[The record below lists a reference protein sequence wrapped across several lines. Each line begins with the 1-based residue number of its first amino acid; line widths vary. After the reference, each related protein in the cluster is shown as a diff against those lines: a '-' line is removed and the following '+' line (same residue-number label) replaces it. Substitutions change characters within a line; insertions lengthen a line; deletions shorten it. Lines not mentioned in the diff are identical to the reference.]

1 MEYTQEIT
9 LDLNTRSAPPVI
21 YGAKQGDNNTRI
33 IKINLTQDDTEYQLT
48 GSELII
54 LRARKPDGT
63 DIGNAGQINLEDNSI
78 YITLTEQTLAVSGRV
93 LADLLLYS
101 NSNEYLSTASFII
114 DVAPAPISVMRK
126 VPSTDEMGVF
136 ADLLAQV
143 AGVPSQVNAAQA
155 AKNAAEAAASSAQ
168 AARNSAWAAVNSIN
182 IEGIQITSGSL
193 LTPGTFPSSGVIE
206 KTNKNTFVFHAP
218 AVKPTA
224 TASLVYGDISASQ
237 ASVEVS
243 VESGTP
249 TAGEDSN
256 LLVNFD
262 FDFKLPT
269 PTVTLTTSIDS
280 SGRGKAADAAAVA
293 SAIKSAVPSFFD
305 SNNVLSR
312 LNGGTGIAVSDPSD
326 PSEVISR
333 LGGQVSK
340 KLCSVTI
347 EPSHW
352 SSSGSIFSCTKPV
365 SGVTTDS
372 NQLIQITEADI
383 NSKKYAGEA
392 VLYPSTANSGN
403 LIFTCKSVP
412 EGPITLNIVIWD

>member
-48 GSELII
+48 GSELVI

-63 DIGNAGQINLEDNSI
+63 DIGNTGQINLEDNSI

-101 NSNEYLSTASFII
+101 NSNEFLSTASFII
-114 DVAPAPISVMRK
+114 DVAPAPIEVMRQ
-126 VPSTDEMGVF
+126 VPSADEMGAF
-136 ADLLAQV
+136 SNLLAQV

-155 AKNAAEAAASSAQ
+155 ASISAQQAQASAEAAAS
-168 AARNSAWAAVNSIN
+168 SAWAAVNSIN
-182 IEGIQITSGSL
+182 VEGIQLTSGSL
-193 LTPGTFPSSGVIE
+193 LTPGTSSGAIIE

-218 AVKPTA
+218 TVKPTA

-243 VESGTP
+243 VESGVP
-249 TAGEDSN
+249 APGEDSN

-269 PTVTLTTSIDS
+269 PTVTLTSNIDS
-280 SGRGKAADAAAVA
+280 SGAGMAADAAAVA
-293 SAIKSAVPSFFD
+293 SAIESAVPTFFV
-305 SNNVLSR
+305 NNVLSPSY
-312 LNGGTGIAVSDPSD
+312 GGTGIAANNSL
-326 PSEVISR
+326 EIISR

-340 KLCSVTI
+340 KLRSVTI
-347 EPSHW
+347 ESSDW
-352 SSSGSIFSCTKPV
+352 SSSGSIFSCTESV
-365 SGVTTDS
+365 SGVTTDT

-383 NSKKYAGEA
+383 NSKRYAGEA
-392 VLYPSTANSGN
+392 VLYPPTANSGS
-403 LIFTCKSVP
+403 LIFTCESVP
-412 EGPITLNIVIWD
+412 ESAITLNIVIWD

>member
-114 DVAPAPISVMRK
+114 DVAPAPISVMRQ
-126 VPSTDEMGVF
+126 VPSANEMGAF
-136 ADLLAQV
+136 SDLLAQV

-155 AKNAAEAAASSAQ
+155 ARISAQQAQASAEAAAS
-168 AARNSAWAAVNSIN
+168 SAWAAVNSIN
-182 IEGIQITSGSL
+182 VEGIQLTSGSL
-193 LTPGTFPSSGVIE
+193 LTPGTSSGAIIE

-218 AVKPTA
+218 TVKPTA

-243 VESGTP
+243 VESGVP
-249 TAGEDSN
+249 APGEDSN
-256 LLVNFD
+256 LLVNFG

-269 PTVTLTTSIDS
+269 PTVTLTSNISS
-280 SGRGKAADAAAVA
+280 SGAGMAADAAAVA
-293 SAIKSAVPSFFD
+293 SAIESAVPTFFV
-305 SNNVLSR
+305 NNVLSPSY
-312 LNGGTGIAVSDPSD
+312 GGTGIAASNS
-326 PSEVISR
+326 SGIISG

-340 KLCSVTI
+340 KLRSVTI
-347 EPSHW
+347 ASSDW
-352 SSSGSIFSCTKPV
+352 SSSGGNFSCTKPV
-365 SGVTTDS
+365 SDVTIDS
-372 NQLIQITEADI
+372 NQLVQITEADI

-392 VLYPSTANSGN
+392 VLYPPVASNGS
-403 LIFTCKSVP
+403 LIFTCESVP
-412 EGPITLNIVIWD
+412 EGSITLNIVIWD

>member
-48 GSELII
+48 GSELIV

-114 DVAPAPISVMRK
+114 DVAPAPISVMRQ
-126 VPSTDEMGVF
+126 VPSANEMGAF
-136 ADLLAQV
+136 SDLLAQV

-155 AKNAAEAAASSAQ
+155 ARISAEAAASSAED
-168 AARNSAWAAVNSIN
+168 AASSAWAAVNSIDV
-182 IEGIQITSGSL
+182 EGIQFISGSL
-193 LTPGTFPSSGVIE
+193 LTPGTFPSGAAIE

-218 AVKPTA
+218 TVKPTA

-243 VESGTP
+243 VESGVP
-249 TAGEDSN
+249 APGEDSN

-269 PTVTLTTSIDS
+269 PTVTLTSNISS
-280 SGRGKAADAAAVA
+280 SGAGMAADAAAVA
-293 SAIKSAVPSFFD
+293 SAIESAVPTFFV
-305 SNNVLSR
+305 NNVLSPSY
-312 LNGGTGIAVSDPSD
+312 GGTGITASNS
-326 PSEVISR
+326 SGIISG

-340 KLCSVTI
+340 KLRSVTI
-347 EPSHW
+347 ASSDW
-352 SSSGSIFSCTKPV
+352 SSSGGNFSCTKPV
-365 SGVTTDS
+365 SDVTIDS
-372 NQLIQITEADI
+372 NQLVQITEADI
-383 NSKKYAGEA
+383 NSKRYAGEA
-392 VLYPSTANSGN
+392 VLYPPVASNGS
-403 LIFTCKSVP
+403 LIFTCESVP
-412 EGPITLNIVIWD
+412 EGSIALNIVIWD